1 MAPPSLANE
10 PVAGVNVIALPQ
22 SPLRMQE
29 LGGLPLVLMPV
40 EYCLRKLMEAE
51 CAEAQIEAYVVLEL
65 NNSEGIDPNR
75 AFSRSLQV
83 LRPFDKMHVHC
94 IGPANF
100 ANRFHTPYSS
110 RNPWV
115 RKSR

>member
-1 MAPPSLANE
+1 
-10 PVAGVNVIALPQ
+10 
-22 SPLRMQE
+22 
-29 LGGLPLVLMPV
+29 
-40 EYCLRKLMEAE
+40 
-51 CAEAQIEAYVVLEL
+51 
-65 NNSEGIDPNR
+65 
-75 AFSRSLQV
+75 LQV
-83 LRPFDKMHVHC
+83 LRPFDKMRVHC